1 MTPNTVATGARSS
14 FRLVNDWKAVRGRR
28 GSPGVARWGRI
39 RRDSGASKR
48 NFPSPS
54 NGGYR
59 RKWRLLRYAR
69 LNVRAEMKSYNGFR
83 GWIYIRQRVDLFNRG
98 LKIPQCSRVSM
109 IGFYGVDQEGVVEEN
124 AEWKAVE
131 SCVRLYHTKLILE
144 LITRKFLAL
153 SSYIC
158 FV

>member
-83 GWIYIRQRVDLFNRG
+83 GWIYIRQRMDLFNRG
-98 LKIPQCSRVSM
+98 LKIPQVFESFDDRVLRGGSRGGS
-109 IGFYGVDQEGVVEEN
+109 GRERG
-124 AEWKAVE
+124 VE
-131 SCVRLYHTKLILE
+131 SGRIM
-144 LITRKFLAL
+144 R
-153 SSYIC
+153 
-158 FV
+158 